1 MTNSLLKFSKE
12 SSDSKKSNEIDDL
25 SDDDSWRLLV
35 VDDDQSI
42 HDVTKLVLNNFFFD
56 GKPIHLTHAYS
67 AAEAQE
73 ILEQDNQ
80 FNVMLLDVVM
90 ETDHAGL
97 DLVQYVRNVIKN
109 QFLRIILR
117 TGQPGQAPELSV
129 IADYDINDYKEKS
142 DLTAEKMR
150 SCMTMA
156 LRSFKDLNTIRELAQ
171 TREKLR
177 QQIVTRNQELENAN
191 HLLNH
196 EIQMRATIEQQL
208 ALTNEKLESII
219 NNSSSLISLKD
230 TQGRYEMVNEAFLH
244 SLKFE
249 GDYAEG
255 ITDYDLFPADTA
267 VTIQRNDEEV
277 IRSGQSIQCEELLP
291 SKDGE
296 HFYLTV
302 KFPLYNED
310 NVINRVC
317 SINTDI
323 TERLRAQNE
332 ILHLAH
338 YDALTDLPN
347 RSLFID
353 RVSQAISR
361 NGRSRTSISVMF
373 IDLDR
378 FKTINDSLGHNVG
391 DKLLVEV
398 ALRLKSIVRAADSVC
413 RLGGDEFAVL
423 LTDLNSKHDIVSVA
437 DKIMTLLS
445 GPYVIEGRELV
456 VTPSIG
462 ISRCPVDGQNVQE
475 LLKKAD
481 VAMYK
486 AKRAGKNAYRFYSRE
501 DDSKAN
507 LQLSLEVDM
516 RKMLD
521 SGDNQLV
528 LNYQPKVNFSNGE
541 FSSVEALIRWPH
553 PERGLIPPC
562 DFIPLMEETGLI
574 IDVGEWVIREAC
586 SFAVRHASINSS
598 LRVAVNLSSIQLKQ
612 KDIVQKLE
620 AILADTKCKPELLE
634 LEVTES
640 SLVGDFEETRQ
651 VLEAISSMGI
661 TLAIDD
667 FGTGYSSMN
676 YLKRLPFN
684 TLKIDRSFI
693 IDAPTKTQDKAIVTT
708 IAQLAHNLN
717 MTIVAEGVETQEQY
731 ELVKSV
737 TQTNTENHI
746 QGFLFS
752 RPVSEEELIHKQSS
766 IREVWKNVESTKF

>member
-1 MTNSLLKFSKE
+1 MVNGLLKFSKE
-12 SSDSKKSNEIDDL
+12 PTHSKKLKRSASSNKENC
-25 SDDDSWRLLV
+25 WRVLV

-42 HDVTKLVLNNFFFD
+42 HDVTKLVLSNFSFND
-56 GKPIHLTHAYS
+56 KSVELSHAYS
-67 AAEAQE
+67 AAEARN
-73 ILEQDNQ
+73 ILEHDDQ
-80 FNVMLLDVVM
+80 FHVLLLDVVM
-90 ETDHAGL
+90 ETEHAGL
-97 DLVQYVRNVIKN
+97 DLVQYIRNVIKN

-129 IADYDINDYKEKS
+129 IVDYDINDYKEKS
-142 DLTAEKMR
+142 ELTAEKMR
-150 SCMTMA
+150 SCITIA
-156 LRSFKDLNTIRELAQ
+156 LRSYQDLDTIRRLAQ

-177 QQIVTRNQELENAN
+177 QQILVRNKELENAN
-191 HLLNH
+191 DLLNN
-196 EIQMRATIEQQL
+196 EIEMRTTIEQQL
-208 ALTNEKLESII
+208 ALTNEKLASII

-230 TQGRYEMVNEAFLH
+230 TSGKYEMVNDAFKE
-244 SLKFE
+244 SLNFE
-249 GDYAEG
+249 QPYVNGL
-255 ITDYDLFPADTA
+255 TDEQLFSEETA
-267 VTIQRNDEEV
+267 LLVKRSDEEV
-277 IRSGQSIQCEELLP
+277 ISTKESIQCEELLP
-291 SKDGE
+291 SKEGE

-310 NVINRVC
+310 GVINRVC

-353 RVSQAISR
+353 RVSQAITR
-361 NGRSRTSISVMF
+361 NERSKTSISVMF
-373 IDLDR
+373 LDLDR
-378 FKTINDSLGHNVG
+378 FKNINDTLGHNVG

-423 LTDLNSKHDIVSVA
+423 LTDLRGKQDIIGVA
-437 DKIMTLLS
+437 DKIMKLLS
-445 GPYVIEGRELV
+445 EPYIIESRELI
-456 VTPSIG
+456 VTPSMG
-462 ISRCPVDGQNVQE
+462 VSRCPVDGENVQE

-486 AKRAGKNAYRFYSRE
+486 AKRSGKNAYRFYSRE

-521 SGDNQLV
+521 SGNCQLI
-528 LNYQPKVNFSNGE
+528 LNYQPKVSFSNGE
-541 FSSVEALIRWPH
+541 FDSVEALVRWPH
-553 PERGLIPPC
+553 PERGLISPC
-562 DFIPLMEETGLI
+562 EFIPLMEETGLI
-574 IDVGEWVIREAC
+574 IEVGEWVIKEAC
-586 SFAVRHASINSS
+586 SFAVRFATNHFP
-598 LRVAVNLSSIQLKQ
+598 LRVAVNLSSIQLKH
-612 KDIVQKLE
+612 KDLIQKLE
-620 AILADTKCKPELLE
+620 ETLKETQCPPELLE

-640 SLVGDFEETRQ
+640 SLVGDFEETRR
-651 VLEAISSMGI
+651 VLESISEMGI
-661 TLAIDD
+661 RLAIDD

-684 TLKIDRSFI
+684 TLKIDRTFI
-693 IDAPTKTQDKAIVTT
+693 VDAPVKEQDKAIVTT

-717 MTIVAEGVETQEQY
+717 MTIVAEGVETEEQY
-731 ELVKSV
+731 QLVKYV
-737 TQTNTENHI
+737 TSSSTDNHI

-752 RPVSEEELIHKQSS
+752 KPVPEKQLFDKQVS
-766 IREVWKNVESTKF
+766 IRRIWQDIDEE